1 MHPTVNSRLRRLS
14 PAGELQLFSGQED
27 TVWSYVRRILVL
39 LLASVAASGALADLP
54 VVEINESSL
63 PYDLSPSNYDNSS
76 SNYDNSIRNYDNSS
90 SNYDNSESNY
100 DNSSS
105 NYDNGRNGKRRLIF
119 KDGGSL
125 KFAGYYVQAS
135 NGVTNFFS
143 PSGKRMFYNPKKG
156 RAVFGGKDGTFC
168 GVLAR
173 VDGEFSLALTERGM
187 RVLFLSQ

>member
-1 MHPTVNSRLRRLS
+1 MHGFVPRAPVSVNV
-14 PAGELQLFSGQED
+14 SGQEG
-27 TVWSYVRRILVL
+27 TAWSQVRRLLVL
-39 LLASVAASGALADLP
+39 IAASVVASGAFADLP

-63 PYDLSPSNYDNSS
+63 PYNLSPSNYDNTS
-76 SNYDNSIRNYDNSS
+76 SNYDNSISNYDNSS

-100 DNSSS
+100 SNSAS
-105 NYDNGRNGKRRLIF
+105 NYDNGRNGSRRLIL

-125 KFAGYYVQAS
+125 KFAGYYIQAS

-156 RAVFGGKDGTFC
+156 RAIFGGRDGTFC

-187 RVLFLSQ
+187 RVMFLSQ

>member
-1 MHPTVNSRLRRLS
+1 MWTH
-14 PAGELQLFSGQED
+14 
-27 TVWSYVRRILVL
+27 VRQILVL
-39 LLASVAASGALADLP
+39 LVASAAAGVAMADLP

-63 PYDLSPSNYDNSS
+63 PYNLSPSNYNNSPSNYDNSIS
-76 SNYDNSIRNYDNSS
+76 NYDNSS

-100 DNSSS
+100 SNSAS
-105 NYDNGRNGKRRLIF
+105 NYDNSRNGKRRLIF
-119 KDGGSL
+119 KDGSSL

-143 PSGKRMFYNPKKG
+143 PSGKRMFYNPKKS

-187 RVLFLSQ
+187 RVMFLSQ